1 MCEKDVRMFYS
12 IHVCVVLTPLLY
24 CFCSQD
30 LEGKIIVDE
39 LKPDVM
45 TAGHGREPPIC
56 LSLAWSADG
65 QTLFAGYSDK
75 VIRVWQVSMAAR

>member
-1 MCEKDVRMFYS
+1 MFVTLKMLVNCIINLFSY
-12 IHVCVVLTPLLY
+12 
-24 CFCSQD
+24 FQD
-30 LEGKIIVDE
+30 LEGKVIVDE

-45 TAGHGREPPIC
+45 TAGHGREPPLC

-75 VIRVWQVSMAAR
+75 LIRVWQVSMAAR

>member
-1 MCEKDVRMFYS
+1 MALMFVTLKMLVNCIINLFSY
-12 IHVCVVLTPLLY
+12 
-24 CFCSQD
+24 FQD
-30 LEGKIIVDE
+30 LEGKVIVDE

-45 TAGHGREPPIC
+45 TAGHGREPPLC

-75 VIRVWQVSMAAR
+75 LIRVWQVSMAAR